1 MKATKLS
8 KRAKLLTSS
17 ISASERKSIIKSAQV
32 LYSVELISSSR
43 FTGIMRWMERG
54 SRKF

>member
-1 MKATKLS
+1 MKAVKLS
-8 KRAKLLTSS
+8 KRAKLLTTG
-17 ISASERKSIIKSAQV
+17 ISASEKKSIMKSAQV
-32 LYSVELISSSR
+32 LYSAELISSSR